1 MEKTENIRHSKFEN
15 DEERRK
21 AILASKRNYY
31 KRNSELYKLKSLLTY
46 YVKQLEKEDL
56 AENKRENYQKKYDE
70 IEAKLVDMKPIKK
83 PKKNE

>member
-1 MEKTENIRHSKFEN
+1 MEKTENIRNSKFAN

-56 AENKRENYQKKYDE
+56 NEKKRENYQNKLNE
-70 IEAKLVDMKPIKK
+70 IETKLIDLKPIKK